1 LARHRQ
7 KDEEA
12 GGYGLGVVETRKRM
26 WRDAE
31 GNIVTKRPTLP
42 NNNPSTT
49 FQQNGPSLENQHS
62 EDSSINTHIPR
73 LDDSLL
79 TPRSTGSYSS
89 NNRQQI
95 SPRASA
101 SAGQWDTNLATNF
114 TSDPEMC
121 DFLNNSSW
129 GTQQQQPI
137 SAMTSNPFDD
147 MFNPDTGMTIGTLET
162 DHLLSQ
168 T

>member
-1 LARHRQ
+1 
-7 KDEEA
+7 
-12 GGYGLGVVETRKRM
+12 M

-42 NNNPSTT
+42 NNNPSIT
-49 FQQNGPSLENQHS
+49 FHQNGPSLENQQS
-62 EDSSINTHIPR
+62 EDSSINTHMPR
-73 LDDSLL
+73 HEDLLL
-79 TPRSTGSYSS
+79 TPRSMGSYSS

-95 SPRASA
+95 SPRVSA
-101 SAGQWDTNLATNF
+101 SAGQWDADLTTNF

-129 GTQQQQPI
+129 GAQQQQPI
-137 SAMTSNPFDD
+137 SAVTNNPFDD
-147 MFNPDTGMTIGTLET
+147 MFNPDTGMTMGTLEK
-162 DHLLSQ
+162 DHLL